1 MMEHTFTPTILR
13 ILTDEFGK
21 YADEIYR
28 LSDLLQYINRKTRS
42 ASSGS
47 KARGAFANHY
57 AIYVL
62 VEDYVSNGYA
72 QSKSYKQYSG
82 ARFTPLL
89 RRQRELAFGA
99 NLQNHALNGRLNDEF
114 RKFFPEAEYL
124 PVIRDVK
131 TSRYWINEN
140 LLTVNTVDASFNIAA
155 AVLKVIDAY
164 VEAKKDAFDNFI
176 ADCIKIQQIESANPE
191 PYVAFIQNLLRPN
204 VDARIFEIV
213 SYSILKEYYHEQEIF
228 WGFSLD
234 TILPENLKL
243 YKTGRTNANDGGIDF
258 VMRPLGRFFQVTE
271 TLNVKKYFLDIDKIQ
286 HFPITFVIK
295 SDLPANDIL
304 AAIQAQAQ
312 RNFVADA
319 IVSTYM
325 QAIEEVINIPS
336 LLEMLNAVIARETV
350 KVVLDE
356 IILQSRTEFNYPEP
370 QPAEEYLSKAAD
382 KNTD

>member
-13 ILTDEFGK
+13 ILADEFGK

-72 QSKSYKQYSG
+72 QSNLYQQYGG

-89 RRQRELAFGA
+89 KRQRELAFGA

-114 RKFFPEAEYL
+114 RKFFPEAEYS

-140 LLTVNTVDASFNIAA
+140 LLVVNTADASFNIAA
-155 AVLKVIDAY
+155 AVLKIIDAY

-176 ADCIKIQQIESANPE
+176 ADCIKIQQIESANPQ

-213 SYSILKEYYHEQEIF
+213 SYSILKEYYQDQKIF
-228 WGFSLD
+228 WGFSLE
-234 TILPENLKL
+234 TVLPENLKL

-271 TLNVKKYFLDIDKIQ
+271 TLDVRKYFLDIDKIQ

-295 SDLPANDIL
+295 SDLPTNDIL
-304 AAIQAQAQ
+304 AAIQTQAQ

-319 IVSTYM
+319 IVNTYM
-325 QAIEEVINIPS
+325 QAIEEVINIPC
-336 LLEMLNAVIARETV
+336 LLEMLDTVIARETV

-370 QPAEEYLSKAAD
+370 QPAEDDLSKEAD